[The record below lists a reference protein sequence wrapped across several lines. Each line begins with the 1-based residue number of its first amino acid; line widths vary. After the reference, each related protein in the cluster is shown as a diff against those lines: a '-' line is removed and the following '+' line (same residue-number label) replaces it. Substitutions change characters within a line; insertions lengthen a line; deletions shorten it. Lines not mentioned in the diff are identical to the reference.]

1 MQQTIQD
8 TDNIINIIIGIKL
21 FWCHLWLPPL
31 CSNATLAIHLSITL
45 TLMLLLDMSLLKNF
59 VSTSYKNWVICKFSA
74 VYLKSSNCNGR
85 RKLGRFVSE
94 NNSFHPVM
102 LEWFSI
108 QVLVNSEIYRNIVGV
123 CTAMYS
129 YVRLCRVMYGYVGLG
144 RPV

>member
-1 MQQTIQD
+1 
-8 TDNIINIIIGIKL
+8 
-21 FWCHLWLPPL
+21 
-31 CSNATLAIHLSITL
+31 
-45 TLMLLLDMSLLKNF
+45 MLLLDMSLLKNF
-59 VSTSYKNWVICKFSA
+59 VSTSYKNWVICKFST

-123 CTAMYS
+123 CTAMY
-129 YVRLCRVMYGYVGLG
+129 GYVGLCTAM
-144 RPV
+144 